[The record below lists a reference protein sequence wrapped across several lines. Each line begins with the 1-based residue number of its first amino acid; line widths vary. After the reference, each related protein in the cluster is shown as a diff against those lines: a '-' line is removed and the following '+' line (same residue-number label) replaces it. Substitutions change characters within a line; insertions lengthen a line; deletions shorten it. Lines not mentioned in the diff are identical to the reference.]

1 LSVFT
6 AFAYDIYD
14 GDCIVVVQDKRQC
27 WGQKKGNRMNVVL
40 WALQIVLALKFVSVA
55 YTHSFRPDQTKMQRG
70 IERLGTVARPLLTLI
85 ALCAFLGSVGLILP
99 AATGILTWL
108 TPWSAA
114 LLALMM
120 LLAVGFHVAC
130 RETPNIVVGLV
141 LCALAAFVAYGRWV
155 IAPF

>member
-1 LSVFT
+1 
-6 AFAYDIYD
+6 
-14 GDCIVVVQDKRQC
+14 
-27 WGQKKGNRMNVVL
+27 MNVVL
-40 WALQIVLALKFVSVA
+40 WAAQIVLALKFVSVSF
-55 YTHSFRPDQTKMQRG
+55 THGLRPDQTKMQRG
-70 IERLGTVARPLLTLI
+70 IERLGTTAQPLLTLI
-85 ALCAFLGSVGLILP
+85 ALCAFLGGVSLILP

-130 RETPNIVVGLV
+130 RESPNIVVGLV